1 VEYTA
6 VSDTEAMDA
15 FHLLAS
21 TEGILMALETAH
33 AVAEV
38 TKHAPQLSPER
49 IVVVN
54 LSGRGDKDVE
64 SVIAFEEER
73 QSAAGYS
80 SEDRP
85 HPAATWKR
93 IEWGDRR

>member
-1 VEYTA
+1 
-6 VSDTEAMDA
+6 
-15 FHLLAS
+15 
-21 TEGILMALETAH
+21 MALETAH

-38 TKHAPQLSPER
+38 KKHAPRLSPER

-64 SVIAFEEER
+64 SVIELEAEQRAADGDGAEEK
-73 QSAAGYS
+73 A
-80 SEDRP
+80 
-85 HPAATWKR
+85 HPASTWKK